1 MVWRTWQGWAA
12 VLCLFLAL
20 PAMALEKSP
29 TTADHSKFEALQ
41 GPFEKAE
48 DVTAACLKCHTEAG
62 EQIRG
67 TTHWTWLYEHEE
79 TGQTLGKSK
88 VINSFCGMT
97 VTNEPRC
104 TSCHVGYGWK
114 DMNQPPPQAE
124 NAVDCLVCHD
134 TTGDYWKFPT
144 LAGYPT
150 SIPREWPK
158 GSGKMVMPPDLEHI
172 AQNVGA
178 SGLSL
183 IHI

>member
-1 MVWRTWQGWAA
+1 MNKDAQRMVWRTWQGLAA

-29 TTADHSKFEALQ
+29 TTADHSKFKALQ

-88 VINSFCGMT
+88 VINSFCGDRKST
-97 VTNEPRC
+97 RLN
-104 TSCHVGYGWK
+104 SSHVRMSY
-114 DMNQPPPQAE
+114 
-124 NAVDCLVCHD
+124 AVFCL
-134 TTGDYWKFPT
+134 
-144 LAGYPT
+144 
-150 SIPREWPK
+150 
-158 GSGKMVMPPDLEHI
+158 
-172 AQNVGA
+172 
-178 SGLSL
+178 
-183 IHI
+183 